1 MSRQKIIYYFCIFLS
16 FSLILTNVSCE
27 KKMENKIKIEFQYF
41 EGCPNSD
48 ELYNN
53 LKQAIVDYKNK
64 IELKKIKI
72 DTPELAKQYKF
83 RGSPTILINGKDI
96 EGMIEPLNPAVSCRY
111 YPKGLPNA
119 KFIKE
124 KIENEIK

>member
-1 MSRQKIIYYFCIFLS
+1 MSRQKIKYYLWFIFNIFFIL
-16 FSLILTNVSCE
+16 LINISCQ
-27 KKMENKIKIEFQYF
+27 KMENKIKIEFQYF

-72 DTPELAKQYKF
+72 NTPELAKQYKF